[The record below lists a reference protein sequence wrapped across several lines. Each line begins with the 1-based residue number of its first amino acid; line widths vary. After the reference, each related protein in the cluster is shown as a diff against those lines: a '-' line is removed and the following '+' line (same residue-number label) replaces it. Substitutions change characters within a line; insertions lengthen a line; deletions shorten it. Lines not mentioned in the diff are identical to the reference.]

1 MPLIVEKLRAIQLNS
16 DFWTE
21 CPKVQ
26 NLQLNM
32 ERLTSGHCVQK
43 QKEFCCVCSYIS
55 KLFLFEKFRERTR
68 ENPLLV
74 RGLAFSFG
82 KQGGLLKC
90 HFLQQQ

>member
-1 MPLIVEKLRAIQLNS
+1 MPLIVEKSRVTQLNS

-21 CPKVQ
+21 CLKVQ

-32 ERLTSGHCVQK
+32 EQLTSGHFVQK
-43 QKEFCCVCSYIS
+43 KKSFVVYANTSQNSFFLK
-55 KLFLFEKFRERTR
+55 KLRERTR

>member
-1 MPLIVEKLRAIQLNS
+1 MPLIVEKLREIQRNS

-21 CPKVQ
+21 CPKVK

-32 ERLTSGHCVQK
+32 EPLTSGHCVQK
-43 QKEFCCVCSYIS
+43 QKEFCYVFSYIS
-55 KLFLFEKFRERTR
+55 KLFLYEKKFRERTR

-82 KQGGLLKC
+82 KQGG
-90 HFLQQQ
+90 

>member
-1 MPLIVEKLRAIQLNS
+1 MPLIVEKLREIQRNS

-32 ERLTSGHCVQK
+32 ERLASGHCVQK
-43 QKEFCCVCSYIS
+43 K
-55 KLFLFEKFRERTR
+55 KLRERTR

>member
-26 NLQLNM
+26 NIQLNM

-43 QKEFCCVCSYIS
+43 KKSFVVYADTSQNSF
-55 KLFLFEKFRERTR
+55 FLKKIKRKNE
-68 ENPLLV
+68 V
-74 RGLAFSFG
+74 D
-82 KQGGLLKC
+82 
-90 HFLQQQ
+90 